1 MTYIVE
7 IENLSKDYEVGFWKK
22 KKVRA
27 LDGLNLQVEGG
38 QIFGF
43 LGGNGAGKTTT
54 IKILMSLM
62 FPTTGTARILGSD
75 ISDVKM
81 HSRIG
86 YCPENPYFYDYLKA
100 RELMNYFG
108 ELFGL
113 DAAQR
118 NRKTEELLTK
128 VGLEEKDWNK
138 QLRKFS
144 KGMLQRVGLAQ
155 SLINE
160 PEIVFLDEPMS
171 GLDPIGRREIRELI
185 AELREKGTTVFMST
199 HILSDIEALCDNVA
213 ILRGGK
219 LAATG
224 NLNDLLTNSGE
235 TQIFEITVKGVTAE
249 VLRSEIAN
257 IFGATVSAK
266 PNGATIQVLDEK
278 DIDKLLPIIRNEG
291 GSLISVQPV
300 RQSLEELFVKETE
313 SESPAAAGG

>member
-1 MTYIVE
+1 MNYIVE

-22 KKVRA
+22 KRVRA
-27 LDGLNLQVEGG
+27 LDDLNLQVEGG

-54 IKILMSLM
+54 IKILMSLI
-62 FPTTGTARILGSD
+62 FPTTGRAKVLGSD
-75 ISDVKM
+75 ISDVRM
-81 HSRIG
+81 HQKIG

-113 DAAQR
+113 NQSQR
-118 NRKTEELLTK
+118 NRKTEELLTR

-155 SLINE
+155 ALINE

-185 AELREKGTTVFMST
+185 SELRDNGTTVFMST

-213 ILRGGK
+213 ILRQGK

-224 NLNDLLTNSGE
+224 KLDDLLTQSGE
-235 TQIFEITVKGVTAE
+235 KQSFEVVVKNISAE
-249 VLRSEIAN
+249 KLRNALAAIA
-257 IFGATVSAK
+257 GAIVAAK
-266 PNGATIQVLDEK
+266 PNGANVQIFDENDVEKVLQAT
-278 DIDKLLPIIRNEG
+278 RNAG
-291 GSLISVQPV
+291 GKLISVQPI
-300 RQSLEELFVKETE
+300 RQSLEELFVKETK
-313 SESPAAAGG
+313 

>member
-1 MTYIVE
+1 MENIIE

-27 LDGLNLQVEGG
+27 LDDLNLQIEGG

-75 ISDVKM
+75 ISDVRM

-108 ELFGL
+108 ELFGF
-113 DAAQR
+113 DAAKR

-128 VGLEEKDWNK
+128 VGLDEKDWNK

-160 PEIVFLDEPMS
+160 PMS

-185 AELREKGTTVFMST
+185 SDLRTNGTTVFMST

-224 NLNDLLTNSGE
+224 NLDELLTNSGE
-235 TQIFEITVKGVTAE
+235 TQIYEITVKGIPAE
-249 VLRSEIAN
+249 VLRNEVAN
-257 IFGATVSAK
+257 ISGATVSAK
-266 PNGATIQVLDEK
+266 PQGANIQVLDEK

-313 SESPAAAGG
+313 V

>member
-1 MTYIVE
+1 MNTIIE
-7 IENLSKDYEVGFWKK
+7 IDNLTKDYEVGFWKK

-27 LDGLNLQVEGG
+27 LDGLTLSVEGG

-62 FPTTGTARILGSD
+62 FPTMGSARILGED
-75 ISDVKM
+75 ISNVRM

-100 RELMNYFG
+100 SELMNYFG

-113 DAAQR
+113 DAAR
-118 NRKTEELLTK
+118 RKSKTEELLTK

-155 SLINE
+155 ALINE

-185 AELREKGTTVFMST
+185 ADLREQGTTVFMST

-213 ILRGGK
+213 ILRKGK

-224 NLNDLLTNSGE
+224 KLDDLLTDAGE
-235 TQIFEITVKGVTAE
+235 RQVFEINVKGVAAE
-249 VLRSEIAN
+249 ELKAEIASIAGAE
-257 IFGATVSAK
+257 IFAK
-266 PNGATIQVLDEK
+266 ANGANIQVAEESA
-278 DIDKLLPIIRNEG
+278 IDKILQITREKG
-291 GSLISVQPV
+291 GRLVSVQPV
-300 RQSLEELFVKETE
+300 RQSLEELFVKET
-313 SESPAAAGG
+313 SSTDN